1 MAVSVIVHECTAVGG
16 GESTAV
22 CVSPATR
29 LKENLFFVFV
39 LGCLCFSDRPKGI
52 KTKVTGMR
60 VVCSFS
66 ASRVSCPQDS
76 FTEASF
82 TNYPAYLPYLL
93 LMVKKPGPIHQM
105 KTMGPCF
112 TFAFYSN

>member
-1 MAVSVIVHECTAVGG
+1 MGG
-16 GESTAV
+16 GESAAV
-22 CVSPATR
+22 CVSPAAR

-39 LGCLCFSDRPKGI
+39 LACLRFSDRAKGI
-52 KTKVTGMR
+52 KKVMGMC
-60 VVCSFS
+60 VVRSFS

-82 TNYPAYLPYLL
+82 TNYPAYLPYLR
-93 LMVKKPGPIHQM
+93 LMVKKNPGPIHQM